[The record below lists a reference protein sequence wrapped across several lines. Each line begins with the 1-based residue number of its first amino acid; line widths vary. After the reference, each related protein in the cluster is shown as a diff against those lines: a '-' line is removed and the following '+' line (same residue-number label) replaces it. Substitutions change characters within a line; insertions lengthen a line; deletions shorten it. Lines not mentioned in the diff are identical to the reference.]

1 MRLRSWS
8 RSTLDYTVSALIPIF
23 VLGGSATAVLSH
35 ADRGLMGGQLVDSG
49 SLHVEFVGSPKDE
62 ILFFAISDGRQKP
75 LNIGIKSAGA
85 MAEYNG
91 KNTPIALSA
100 SGEGMLSS
108 TGGKAIRAG
117 SRVVFVANLADGETV
132 NASFMY
138 K

>member
-1 MRLRSWS
+1 
-8 RSTLDYTVSALIPIF
+8 
-23 VLGGSATAVLSH
+23 
-35 ADRGLMGGQLVDSG
+35 MGGQLVDSG

-62 ILFFAISDGRQKP
+62 ILFFAISDSRQKP